1 MYKAEEAM
9 ENPLGKKGLLRIAG
23 LEVSDRKEAMSL
35 FSSFLLFDIQRL
47 VLSLILVTLCNEIEV
62 K

>member
-9 ENPLGKKGLLRIAG
+9 ENPLGKKDLLRIAG

-35 FSSFLLFDIQRL
+35 FS
-47 VLSLILVTLCNEIEV
+47 N
-62 K
+62 

>member
-35 FSSFLLFDIQRL
+35 FS
-47 VLSLILVTLCNEIEV
+47 N
-62 K
+62 